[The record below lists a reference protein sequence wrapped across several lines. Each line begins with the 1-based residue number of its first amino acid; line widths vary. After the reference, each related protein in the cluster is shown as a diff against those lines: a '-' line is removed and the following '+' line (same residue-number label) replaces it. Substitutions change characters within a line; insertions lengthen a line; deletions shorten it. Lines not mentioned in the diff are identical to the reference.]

1 MHDKIYK
8 KVLPLSLALVIAQ
21 ATELSDAA
29 NTILTIT
36 VIIVMLV
43 IMLTED

>member
-21 ATELSDAA
+21 ATGLSDAA
-29 NTILTIT
+29 NAILTIAVT
-36 VIIVMLV
+36 IVMLV

>member
-21 ATELSDAA
+21 ATELSDAVNA
-29 NTILTIT
+29 ILTIA
-36 VIIVMLV
+36 VIILMLI

>member
-21 ATELSDAA
+21 ATELSDAV
-29 NTILTIT
+29 NTTLTIA